1 MAGNW
6 MAGAVKPS
14 HKGLFR
20 KKAERAGMS
29 TSTFARKESGASG
42 ALGREARLAETF
54 AKFRPKKKTGLA
66 EHLTSMR
73 QSGKFGTR
81 KGRAA

>member
-1 MAGNW
+1 MSNW
-6 MAGAVKPS
+6 MKGAVKPS

-29 TSTFARKESGASG
+29 TAAYARKEAAAPGK
-42 ALGREARLAETF
+42 LGREARLAETF

-66 EHLTSMR
+66 DHLTSMR
-73 QSGKFGTR
+73 AAGKFGKAKR
-81 KGRAA
+81 RAA